1 MSATALSRSANI
13 SRWLITVAT
22 VVYGLIPPIVDLTA
36 THVFHTD
43 WMPHA
48 RLHAVWQ
55 LGTNSGLALLA
66 LYLLWVNSN
75 NELLRIRIAGLI
87 GLCVYA
93 GFFVSALTHPLFGGA
108 LADEQGGVPTA
119 MGLYGNV
126 IAFTPMLTLIVIGLW
141 LSRSDVPDD

>member
-22 VVYGLIPPIVDLTA
+22 LVYGFIPPIVDLTA
-36 THVFHTD
+36 THVFHPD

-55 LGTNSGLALLA
+55 LATNSGLALLA
-66 LYLLWVNSN
+66 FYLLWIRSSN
-75 NELLRIRIAGLI
+75 GLLRIRMAGLI
-87 GLCVYA
+87 GLCVYG

-108 LADEQGGVPTA
+108 LADEQGGVPTV

-126 IAFTPMLTLIVIGLW
+126 IAFTPMLMLVIIGLW
-141 LSRSDVPDD
+141 LSRSGVSD

>member
-1 MSATALSRSANI
+1 MPATALSRPAKI

-22 VVYGLIPPIVDLTA
+22 VVYGFIPPLVDLTA
-36 THVFHTD
+36 THVFHPD

-66 LYLLWVNSN
+66 LYLMWVKSS

-93 GFFVSALTHPLFGGA
+93 GFFIGALTHPLFGGA
-108 LADEQGGVPTA
+108 LADEQGGVPTV

-126 IAFTPMLTLIVIGLW
+126 IAFTPMLMLVIIGLW
-141 LSRSDVPDD
+141 LSRSGVSD

>member
-1 MSATALSRSANI
+1 MPATALSRPAKI
-13 SRWLITVAT
+13 SRWFITIAT
-22 VVYGLIPPIVDLTA
+22 LVYGFIPPLVDLTE
-36 THVFHTD
+36 THVFHPD

-55 LGTNSGLALLA
+55 LATNSGLALLA
-66 LYLLWVNSN
+66 LYLMWIRSDST
-75 NELLRIRIAGLI
+75 LLRLRMAGLI

-108 LADEQGGVPTA
+108 LADEQGGVPTV

-126 IAFTPMLTLIVIGLW
+126 MAFTPMLILIISGLW
-141 LSRSDVPDD
+141 LSRSDVAD

>member
-1 MSATALSRSANI
+1 MSAIDLSRSAKI
-13 SRWLITVAT
+13 SRWLITIAT
-22 VVYGLIPPIVDLTA
+22 VVYGFIPPIVDLTA
-36 THVFHTD
+36 THVFHPD

-55 LGTNSGLALLA
+55 LATNSGLALLA
-66 LYLLWVNSN
+66 LYLMWAQSTNGLQ
-75 NELLRIRIAGLI
+75 RIRFAGLV

-108 LADEQGGVPTA
+108 LADEQGGVPTV

-126 IAFTPMLTLIVIGLW
+126 IAFTPMLILIILGLW
-141 LSRSDVPDD
+141 LSRSDAAN

>member
-1 MSATALSRSANI
+1 MSATALSRPAKI

-22 VVYGLIPPIVDLTA
+22 VVYGLIPPLVDLTA
-36 THVFHTD
+36 THVFHPD

-55 LGTNSGLALLA
+55 LATNSGLALLA
-66 LYLLWVNSN
+66 LYLMWIKSDSV
-75 NELLRIRIAGLI
+75 LLRLRIAGLI
-87 GLCVYA
+87 GLFVYA

-108 LADEQGGVPTA
+108 LAAEQGGVPTV

-126 IAFTPMLTLIVIGLW
+126 IAFTPMLILVITGLW
-141 LSRSDVPDD
+141 LSGRGASD

>member
-1 MSATALSRSANI
+1 MPATDLSRPAII

-36 THVFHTD
+36 THVFHPD

-55 LGTNSGLALLA
+55 LATNSGLALLA
-66 LYLLWVNSN
+66 LYLMWVNSN
-75 NELLRIRIAGLI
+75 LQRIRIAGLI
-87 GLCVYA
+87 ALCVYA
-93 GFFVSALTHPLFGGA
+93 GFFVSAVTHPLFGGA
-108 LADEQGGVPTA
+108 LADEQGGVPTV

-126 IAFTPMLTLIVIGLW
+126 IAFTPMLILVIIGLW
-141 LSRSDVPDD
+141 LSRSDASG

>member
-22 VVYGLIPPIVDLTA
+22 VVYGFIPPLVDLTA
-36 THVFHTD
+36 THVFHPD

-55 LGTNSGLALLA
+55 LATNSGLALLA
-66 LYLLWVNSN
+66 LYLMWVKSTND
-75 NELLRIRIAGLI
+75 LLRIRFAGLI

-108 LADEQGGVPTA
+108 LADEQGGVPTV
-119 MGLYGNV
+119 MGIYGNV
-126 IAFTPMLTLIVIGLW
+126 IAFTPMLILVITGLW
-141 LSRSDVPDD
+141 LSRSGASD

>member
-1 MSATALSRSANI
+1 MSVTALSRPAKI

-22 VVYGLIPPIVDLTA
+22 VVYGLIPPLVDLSA
-36 THVFHTD
+36 THVFHPD

-66 LYLLWVNSN
+66 LYLMWVKSSN
-75 NELLRIRIAGLI
+75 DLLRIRFAGLI

-108 LADEQGGVPTA
+108 LADEQGGVPTV
-119 MGLYGNV
+119 MGIYGNV
-126 IAFTPMLTLIVIGLW
+126 MAFTPMLILVVIGLW
-141 LSRSDVPDD
+141 LSRSGVPD

>member
-1 MSATALSRSANI
+1 MSATALSRPARI
-13 SRWLITVAT
+13 SRWLITIAT
-22 VVYGLIPPIVDLTA
+22 LVYGLVPPLVDLSA
-36 THVFHTD
+36 THVFHPD

-66 LYLLWVNSN
+66 LYLMWVKIDN
-75 NELLRIRIAGLI
+75 NLLRLRMAELI
-87 GLCVYA
+87 GLCVYG

-108 LADEQGGVPTA
+108 LADEQGGVPTV

-126 IAFTPMLTLIVIGLW
+126 IAFTPMLILVITGLW
-141 LSRSDVPDD
+141 LSRSGASD

>member
-22 VVYGLIPPIVDLTA
+22 VVYGFIPPLVDLTA
-36 THVFHTD
+36 THVFHPD

-55 LGTNSGLALLA
+55 LATNSGLALLA
-66 LYLLWVNSN
+66 LYLMWFRST
-75 NELLRIRIAGLI
+75 NELQRIRLAGLI

-93 GFFVSALTHPLFGGA
+93 GFFVSAVTHPLFGGA
-108 LADEQGGVPTA
+108 LADEQGGVPTV

-126 IAFTPMLTLIVIGLW
+126 IAFTPMLILGITGLW
-141 LSRSDVPDD
+141 LSRSGVSD